1 MSGRNSFLAGRRG
14 PGCPEPWCPAPGGAS
29 GRAGRGPAEVL
40 WREVPSAAELEQ
52 ADLQGPFRPTVRVSM
67 KDLAPRPQTQ
77 RGVPPL
83 PRRLRERREALQ
95 RGKPAPS
102 PWSASLALP
111 DDRPPPC
118 RNAPLTCIHGGQPS
132 CAPRPGSKWR
142 RERPLSADGSP
153 AGGAVGRA
161 GKAAASPGNELRR
174 AAGPAEADVAD
185 AGGGSRWQPRR
196 LRDTGLEL
204 TWHCCSSSGRQ
215 RRGVKTSFFFP
226 SIFGHMFS

>member
-111 DDRPPPC
+111 DARRPTPTVPQRAAHLYPWRPAELRPPPGLKM
-118 RNAPLTCIHGGQPS
+118 A
-132 CAPRPGSKWR
+132 
-142 RERPLSADGSP
+142 
-153 AGGAVGRA
+153 AGTPAVGRRKP
-161 GKAAASPGNELRR
+161 GGRCSGASWEGGGVSWQR
-174 AAGPAEADVAD
+174 AAPRGRAC
-185 AGGGSRWQPRR
+185 GSGCRRCRRR
-196 LRDTGLEL
+196 LA
-204 TWHCCSSSGRQ
+204 
-215 RRGVKTSFFFP
+215 VAATSAA
-226 SIFGHMFS
+226 GHGPGTYLALL